1 MAKELKVAEQ
11 TAVATTSIDDILRE
25 YAGAGTS
32 AAAEHNVVPLLY
44 VLQSNSPSVNKRG
57 DSYVEG
63 AEPGDIWLRNANTPI
78 IKGDVGVMF
87 QPVAFQFSFVEWK
100 PNRGGLVAVHAK
112 RPANAVQ
119 KQLDPNDDRLSWVTP
134 EGNTVVDTCYVYGLI
149 DFEHPFVIPLSSS
162 GYRVARDWNSQARAK
177 KKNGEQLPL
186 FATQWRLKT
195 AFRSNERGEW
205 FVLSPQFVEGQPT
218 DEQII
223 NGLEFLKSVNSGTHK
238 AEAESATQSTA
249 DEEIPF

>member
-11 TAVATTSIDDILRE
+11 NALATTNIDDLLAE

-32 AAAEHNVVPLLY
+32 ADTAPNVVPLLY
-44 VLQSNSPSVNKRG
+44 VLQSNSPAVNKRG
-57 DSYVEG
+57 DGYVDG
-63 AEPGDIWLRNANTPI
+63 AEPGDIWLRNATTPI
-78 IKGDVGVMF
+78 IKGDEGVLFQPVMF
-87 QPVAFQFSFVEWK
+87 QWSYVEWK
-100 PNRGGLVAVHAK
+100 PNRGGLVGVHAE

-149 DFEHPFVIPLSSS
+149 NCDLPFVIPLSSS
-162 GYRVARDWNSQARAK
+162 GYRVARDWNTQARARK
-177 KKNGEQLPL
+177 HNGKPLPL

-195 AFRSNERGEW
+195 AFRSNDRGEW
-205 FVLSPQFVEGQPT
+205 FVLNPVFEESRPT
-218 DEQII
+218 NEQILA
-223 NGLEFLKSVNSGTHK
+223 GLEFFKSVSSGERK
-238 AEAESATQSTA
+238 AEAESVAGSTV